1 MLNVSKVLEYNTME
15 NQEMLKQLQV
25 RYAHGERQRV
35 KVAVFFE
42 LSMAVIK
49 SQEWLSNHQFTRV
62 A

>member
-1 MLNVSKVLEYNTME
+1 MLEYNTME

-62 A
+62 D